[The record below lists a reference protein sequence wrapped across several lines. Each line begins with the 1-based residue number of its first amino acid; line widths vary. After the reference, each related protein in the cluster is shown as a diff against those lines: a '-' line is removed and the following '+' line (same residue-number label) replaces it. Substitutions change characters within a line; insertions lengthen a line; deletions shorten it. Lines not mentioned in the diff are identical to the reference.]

1 MFVRKALKGTSGM
14 SARICR
20 EWAAAAVAWLLGATI
35 DCKER
40 DTELLP
46 GVLSFRGSPF
56 AVQLAVHSFFRI
68 LAFFESGPRSEDGV
82 TGKADASRAGTAR
95 ARDIE
100 SEAGDPPWFHM
111 SAALRREGSEPD
123 EISFRE

>member
-1 MFVRKALKGTSGM
+1 M
-14 SARICR
+14 
-20 EWAAAAVAWLLGATI
+20 
-35 DCKER
+35 
-40 DTELLP
+40 
-46 GVLSFRGSPF
+46 
-56 AVQLAVHSFFRI
+56 
-68 LAFFESGPRSEDGV
+68 

>member
-1 MFVRKALKGTSGM
+1 M
-14 SARICR
+14 
-20 EWAAAAVAWLLGATI
+20 AWLLGATI
-35 DCKER
+35 DCKGR

-56 AVQLAVHSFFRI
+56 AVQLAVHSFF
-68 LAFFESGPRSEDGV
+68 FESRLFSNRGRARRNGV
-82 TGKADASRAGTAR
+82 SGKADASRAGTAR

>member
-35 DCKER
+35 DCKGR

-56 AVQLAVHSFFRI
+56 AVQLAVHLNRGR
-68 LAFFESGPRSEDGV
+68 ARRNGV
-82 TGKADASRAGTAR
+82 SGKADASRAGTAR